1 MASATSNGVRL
12 TRNQG
17 LSLYRTLFSDAARA
31 EAMALA
37 EPWRGM
43 AVRLL
48 EADVAERFPLWET
61 LLEGLTGPEHDE
73 LMRALG
79 GVARAASPPPPP
91 APTPPAEPPRGPA
104 RHALRIYGGCSFGG
118 GMIVDHAKSERQSEP
133 TPAPAPRAPVEVR
146 VVKPAPAEESRV
158 LPMPGAIGWPE
169 PMGPAAWGG
178 FAGQVVGRIAPTTEA
193 DPTAILIQFL
203 AGFGNLVGRGPFV
216 RVDGHDHRA
225 NLFAVIVGDTSRARK
240 GTSWRRVHGVL
251 AGCDP
256 SWAATRTSGGLSS
269 GEGLIWEVRDPIY
282 GLDKKGD
289 QVLTDQGTAD
299 KRLLVVESEF
309 GGAIRVL
316 GREGSTLSAI
326 LRRAY
331 DGEDLRFMTKSNPA
345 VATAPHISLCG
356 HVTREELARHLSSV
370 EAFNGLGNRILWT
383 CSRRSQALP
392 FGGDADPRVLEAL
405 SAYLIGL
412 ADDAREAGPIAWA
425 ASGARIWSDRYDDL
439 TTAAP
444 GLLGAVTS
452 RAEAH
457 SLRLAM
463 IYALLDRSREIAE
476 DHVLAALAV
485 WRYCADSAAFL
496 FGELSN
502 DARTSAVVEA
512 LAQNPDGLSRSDIQR
527 GVFNGHVSAR
537 DLGRVLDS
545 LVADGSIRRET
556 RETGGRPAQWYIA

>member
-1 MASATSNGVRL
+1 MSSATSEGVKL
-12 TRNQG
+12 TRNQA
-17 LSLYRTLFSDAARA
+17 LSLYRTLFGDAARA
-31 EAMALA
+31 EATALH

-48 EADVAERFPLWET
+48 KADVGERYPLWET
-61 LLEGLTGPEHDE
+61 LLEGLTGPERDE
-73 LMRALG
+73 LIRALG
-79 GVARAASPPPPP
+79 GVAGAASPPPPP
-91 APTPPAEPPRGPA
+91 APTPRAEPPGGPA
-104 RHALRIYGGCSFGG
+104 RHALRIYRGCSFGG
-118 GMIVDHAKSERQSEP
+118 EVIVDHAKLQHQPE
-133 TPAPAPRAPVEVR
+133 PAPRAPVEV
-146 VVKPAPAEESRV
+146 KIENPAPAEEARV

-169 PMGPAAWGG
+169 PMGPAAWSG
-178 FAGQVVGRIAPTTEA
+178 FAGQVVGQIAPTTEA

-225 NLFAVIVGDTSRARK
+225 NLFTVIVGDTSRARK
-240 GTSWRRVHGVL
+240 GTSWRRVHRVL
-251 AGCDP
+251 SGCDP

-269 GEGLIWEVRDPIY
+269 GEGLIWEVRDPVY

-289 QVLTDQGTAD
+289 EVLTDRGTAD

-331 DGEDLRFMTKSNPA
+331 DGEDLRFMTKNNPA

-383 CSRRSQALP
+383 CSRRSQSLP
-392 FGGDADPRVLEAL
+392 FGGDADPGVLEAL
-405 SAYLIGL
+405 SAYLTGL
-412 ADDAREAGPIAWA
+412 ADDAREAGRIAWA
-425 ASGARIWSDRYDDL
+425 PSGSRLWRDRYDDL

-457 SLRLAM
+457 ALRLAL

-496 FGELSN
+496 FGEIST
-502 DARTSAVVEA
+502 DARTNAVVEA
-512 LAQNPDGLSRSDIQR
+512 LAKSPDGLSRNDILK
-527 GVFNGHVSAR
+527 GVFNGHVSSR
-537 DLGRVLDS
+537 DLGRLLDS

-556 RETGGRPAQWYIA
+556 RETRGRHAQWYFA